1 MAFPWA
7 AAASIVGAGASLF
20 GAKKQ
25 NRANERIAQAD
36 RDFTE
41 RMSSTAYQRSMA
53 DMRKAGLNPILA
65 YQQGGASTPGKAGIA
80 AVNEGAG
87 AGEHIASAVGKYTT
101 AAAMRQ
107 NIKLSTA
114 QTQKT
119 TSEARIAENNERVSD
134 IKRQIEEDYY
144 GSDIGAMLY
153 EMGLAGQ
160 DINPASAAATTAA
173 KLFKGIPAMKRIGS
187 TVYPRVRAALTQN
200 APVMQSMSKSALAA
214 KNAYRRW
221 RGRNKAANYKF
232 TNQPSR

>member
-1 MAFPWA
+1 MSLWSLAGSA
-7 AAASIVGAGASLF
+7 IGAASSYF
-20 GAKKQ
+20 GGKKQ

-65 YQQGGASTPGKAGIA
+65 YKQGGASTPGKAGIP
-80 AVNEGAG
+80 AVNVGAG
-87 AGEHIASAVGKYTT
+87 AGEHISSAVGKYTQ

-134 IKRQIEEDYY
+134 LKRQIEEDYY

-173 KLFKGIPAMKRIGS
+173 KIFKGIPAMKRIGK
-187 TVYPRVRAALTQN
+187 TRYPAIQAKLTQN
-200 APVMQSMSKSALAA
+200 APSMQGLNKAALKAR
-214 KNAYRRW
+214 NVYRRW
-221 RGRNKAANYKF
+221 RGRRRASNYTAKL
-232 TNQPSR
+232 QPTR